1 MKRKFAVLALTILL
15 GACSS
20 TPMKPAEIAQQPVVQ
35 PSVKPAAAP
44 DTKPVM
50 ETEVQRI
57 DRIIKTLANKSIYFD
72 YDKFT
77 IKPEY
82 EGLLKQNFEMMKS
95 APKVAF
101 RLVGNAD
108 ERGSTEYNIA
118 LGQKRAEAVRRA
130 LVIMGIPD
138 SQLEAISYGEE
149 KPRAT
154 CHEEKCW
161 AENRRVDFTKRAH
174 K

>member
-1 MKRKFAVLALTILL
+1 MKRKLVVLCLTILL

-20 TPMKPAEIAQQPVVQ
+20 TPMKPAEVAQPPAAQ

-44 DTKPVM
+44 EMKPVM
-50 ETEVQRI
+50 ETEAQRI
-57 DRIIKTLANKSIYFD
+57 DRIIKVLASKSIYFD
-72 YDKFT
+72 YDKYT

-82 EGLLKQNFEMMKS
+82 ESLLKQNFEMIKS

-101 RLVGNAD
+101 RLEGNAD

-118 LGQKRAEAVRRA
+118 LGQKRAEAVKRA
-130 LVIMGIPD
+130 LLIMGIPD

-161 AENRRVDFTKRAH
+161 AENRRVDFTK
-174 K
+174 KSP